1 MEFTHLNQENLV
13 NISFTDVIK
22 IISSDDTTPEQKLV
36 YIYLLNVI
44 MDTNERLDK
53 LQQTIDKFNSYVNME
68 EDYEL
73 MMERRG
79 KPSTDEDE
87 DEDDVHMSCPL
98 CDGVGYFDEDSEEE
112 PTDCSNCCGEGYVI
126 FNEDEQDTFPDGKCI
141 EDTISEDVKWYE
153 DNVKGD
159 GLSFD
164 ENGIPLGKDGLPF

>member
-44 MDTNERLDK
+44 MDTNERVDK
-53 LQQTIDKFNSYVNME
+53 LQQTIDKFNSMVNVDE
-68 EDYEL
+68 ED
-73 MMERRG
+73 
-79 KPSTDEDE
+79 T
-87 DEDDVHMSCPL
+87 HTSCPR

>member
-36 YIYLLNVI
+36 YIYLLNVN
-44 MDTNERLDK
+44 MDTNERVDKLQQTIDK
-53 LQQTIDKFNSYVNME
+53 LQQTIDKFNSMVNVDE
-68 EDYEL
+68 ED
-73 MMERRG
+73 
-79 KPSTDEDE
+79 T
-87 DEDDVHMSCPL
+87 HTSCPR
-98 CDGVGYFDEDSEEE
+98 CDGEGFFDEDGDVS
-112 PTDCSNCCGEGYVI
+112 DCFNCCGNGYVI